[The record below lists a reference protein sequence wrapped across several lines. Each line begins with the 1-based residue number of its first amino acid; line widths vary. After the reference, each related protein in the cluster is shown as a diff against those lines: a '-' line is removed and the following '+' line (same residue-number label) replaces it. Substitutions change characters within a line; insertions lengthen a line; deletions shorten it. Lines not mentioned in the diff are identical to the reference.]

1 MGSGGHGLEYILILL
16 AAALLA
22 ATVLNRLRVPP
33 LLAYLVTG
41 LVIGQA
47 GFALV
52 PKGPIIT
59 ALSDLGIVFLLFAIG
74 LDLPLSRLTAMR
86 RFIFGLGAAQVA
98 VTFTVFALLLLAV
111 PLIGLAKS
119 GSGLIIAIAGGLAL
133 SSTATVV
140 RLLVDRRET
149 VTRFGR
155 ATIAVLLF
163 QDLAVVPLLSLITA
177 MASPGE
183 APRDLAG
190 LGDAARGLAIG
201 AAAIAAILFGGRLV
215 LRPLF
220 RVVAATDIPELFTGL
235 CLLVV
240 LSLGLLAE
248 VAGMSMALGAFLAGL
263 ALADTPF
270 RHQVDADLAP
280 FRGLLLGLFFIAVG
294 MVIDLEPVLESPL
307 LVLGLTAAL
316 IAGKALLAGGLARLF
331 GLTLAQAVRT
341 GFLLAQA
348 GEFTFVV
355 ANVSRGLGVM
365 DDATASLISIVAA
378 LSLASTPLI
387 VALSARLAD
396 RIEAATRDG
405 ALMPPGE
412 DHVAAPVIIAGFGRV
427 GRTVAQIL
435 ADHEIAYVALDL
447 SAQAVAG
454 ARAAGFEV
462 YYGDSRQPAVLRSIG
477 IGHASLAV
485 IALDDVAAA
494 RASLLAIHDLSPGL
508 PVIARAHD
516 LAVARELRQ
525 AGATDVVPETIEASL
540 QLAGRALG
548 QQGVDAET
556 VDAVLDRFR
565 RMAEREADIISST
578 DDRDA
583 SNSQKRN

>member
-1 MGSGGHGLEYILILL
+1 
-16 AAALLA
+16 
-22 ATVLNRLRVPP
+22 
-33 LLAYLVTG
+33 
-41 LVIGQA
+41 
-47 GFALV
+47 
-52 PKGPIIT
+52 
-59 ALSDLGIVFLLFAIG
+59 
-74 LDLPLSRLTAMR
+74 
-86 RFIFGLGAAQVA
+86 
-98 VTFTVFALLLLAV
+98 
-111 PLIGLAKS
+111 
-119 GSGLIIAIAGGLAL
+119 
-133 SSTATVV
+133 
-140 RLLVDRRET
+140 
-149 VTRFGR
+149 
-155 ATIAVLLF
+155 
-163 QDLAVVPLLSLITA
+163 
-177 MASPGE
+177 
-183 APRDLAG
+183 
-190 LGDAARGLAIG
+190 
-201 AAAIAAILFGGRLV
+201 
-215 LRPLF
+215 
-220 RVVAATDIPELFTGL
+220 
-235 CLLVV
+235 
-240 LSLGLLAE
+240 
-248 VAGMSMALGAFLAGL
+248 
-263 ALADTPF
+263 
-270 RHQVDADLAP
+270 
-280 FRGLLLGLFFIAVG
+280 

>member
-22 ATVLNRLRVPP
+22 ATALNRLRVPP

-47 GFALV
+47 GLALV

-98 VTFTVFALLLLAV
+98 ATFTVFALALLAL
-111 PLIGLAKS
+111 PLIGFARP
-119 GSGLIIAIAGGLAL
+119 GNALIIAIAGGLAL
-133 SSTATVV
+133 SSTATVI

-149 VTRFGR
+149 VTQFGR

-177 MASPGE
+177 MANPGGT
-183 APRDLAG
+183 PHDLEDVGNA
-190 LGDAARGLAIG
+190 LRGLLIG
-201 AAAIAAILFGGRLV
+201 AAAIGVILFGGRLV

-235 CLLVV
+235 CLFVV

-263 ALADTPF
+263 ALADMPF

-280 FRGLLLGLFFIAVG
+280 FRGLLLGLFFVAVG
-294 MVIDLEPVLESPL
+294 MVIDLRLVFEDPA
-307 LVLGLTAAL
+307 LVLALTLALVAA
-316 IAGKALLAGGLARLF
+316 KALLAGGLARLF

-365 DDATASLISIVAA
+365 DDDTASLISIVAA
-378 LSLASTPLI
+378 LSLALSPLI
-387 VALSARLAD
+387 IALSARLAN
-396 RIEAATRDG
+396 RIEDATRES
-405 ALMPPGE
+405 AHLPPGE
-412 DHVAAPVIIAGFGRV
+412 NHVAATVVIAGFGRV

-435 ADHEIAYVALDL
+435 TDHQIAYVALDL
-447 SAQAVAG
+447 SAQAVAS
-454 ARAAGFEV
+454 ARADGYEV

-477 IGHASLAV
+477 IGSASLAV
-485 IALDDVAAA
+485 IALDNVAAA
-494 RASLLAIHDLSPGL
+494 RASLLAIRDLAPDL

-516 LAVARELRQ
+516 LGVARDLRQ

-540 QLAGRALG
+540 QLAGRALHLEG
-548 QQGVDAET
+548 LDAEAVDA
-556 VDAVLDRFR
+556 ALDKFR
-565 RMAEREADIISST
+565 RTAERAADIISST
-578 DDRDA
+578 DDRDT
-583 SNSQKRN
+583 SNSHN